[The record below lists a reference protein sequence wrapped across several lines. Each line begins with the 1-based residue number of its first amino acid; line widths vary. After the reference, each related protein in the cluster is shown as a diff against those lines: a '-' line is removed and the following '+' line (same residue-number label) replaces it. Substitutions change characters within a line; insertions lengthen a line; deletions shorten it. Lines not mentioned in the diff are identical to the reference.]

1 MLYIVKS
8 FGPRNRSILKVGF
21 TNNIE
26 RRFYHYVSASPDSQ
40 LITTRE
46 GDITLESLIHKYLQS
61 LGLQY
66 NKNGRRLEEWFINDP
81 EVLRVFHLS
90 KETIERLVWNN
101 RDRIFDVKIFNSSDY
116 ALFKYLYEK
125 HIDDFNGEEYRVVN
139 GKLYKTH
146 AKRVDLDFW
155 KLYAKTDEGSVDE
168 GFESIN
174 QDAADFLNLFFS
186 TNLFTER
193 MKAFC
198 EFMDS
203 YKDQPLVIESVLG
216 GIDPKFNNF
225 YSLLGTARCKALKF
239 RESALKNELTNL
251 SKSDILREKVIETFL
266 VGKRYSRKYAKEVL
280 GEIYKSLGITKTPT
294 ASDLETWFVLKTAHV
309 TTENG
314 KDREN
319 GFEIISIK
327 PK

>member
-26 RRFYHYVSASPDSQ
+26 RRFYHYISAAPDSQ

-66 NKNGRRLEEWFINDP
+66 NKNGRRLEEWFIDDP

-90 KETIERLVWNN
+90 RETVERLVWNN
-101 RDRIFDVKIFNSSDY
+101 RDRVFDVKILNSSDY
-116 ALFKYLYEK
+116 ILFKYLYEK
-125 HIDDFNGEEYRVVN
+125 HIDDFEGEEYRVSD
-139 GKLYKTH
+139 GKFCKTH

-155 KLYAKTDEGSVDE
+155 KLYKKTSEEDPVE
-168 GFESIN
+168 GFEDID

-198 EFMDS
+198 EFMDNH
-203 YKDQPLVIESVLG
+203 KDQPLVIESVLG

-225 YSLLGTARCKALKF
+225 YSILGTTRCKALKF

-251 SKSDILREKVIETFL
+251 SKSNILRDRVLKTFL
-266 VGKRYSRKYAKEVL
+266 VGKRYSRKYAKEAL
-280 GEIYKSLGITKTPT
+280 GEIYKSLWITKTPT

-314 KDREN
+314 EGREN

-327 PK
+327 SE